1 MMKNK
6 IFILG
11 AITGMLTLGACG
23 NFLEEESQSE
33 VIPKTTS
40 DFSELLLGTGYPDDA
55 EPNFSFISL
64 MDDDCAHF
72 LTYASTSDPEG
83 TVGTSNAITQFPIYS
98 WQPTLADYD
107 GYDSEINVT
116 ASSTTYAQF
125 YSKILGCNAVLD
137 YIDDAIGTQED
148 RTYSYHIGNRQFEL
162 AELKLLVDSVQSA
175 KFITAKKSNEL
186 IKKIEGFASKYEASQ
201 LQRQV
206 FVAGRVKTMNE
217 SIYYNVDR
225 IHAAIAE
232 NSRITFQY
240 FQWNV
245 DKKME
250 LRHDGALYEVS
261 PWSLSWD
268 NENYYL
274 IAYDSNEK
282 IIKHFRVDKMLHI
295 KSNGKGRE
303 GRQVFKSF
311 DMAAYARKM
320 FGMYGGKEEWV
331 RIECDNSFAGVMID
345 RFGKEV
351 SMIRLDDKRFAVN
364 VEVAVS
370 RQFLAWIIG
379 LGEGVKLVGPDNVV
393 EMMNAEIDRL
403 IKQYKK

>member
-1 MMKNK
+1 M
-6 IFILG
+6 
-11 AITGMLTLGACG
+11 
-23 NFLEEESQSE
+23 
-33 VIPKTTS
+33 PKS
-40 DFSELLLGTGYPDDA
+40 SNQKLKLIY
-55 EPNFSFISL
+55 L
-64 MDDDCAHF
+64 M
-72 LTYASTSDPEG
+72 
-83 TVGTSNAITQFPIYS
+83 
-98 WQPTLADYD
+98 
-107 GYDSEINVT
+107 
-116 ASSTTYAQF
+116 
-125 YSKILGCNAVLD
+125 KILLERTDETHSITMPEIIDALAAYDISAERKSLYNDIENLRVYGLD
-137 YIDDAIGTQED
+137 VIGTQED

-186 IKKIEGFASKYEASQ
+186 IKKIEGLASKYEASQ
-201 LQRQV
+201 LHRQV

-225 IHAAIAE
+225 IHTAIAE

-268 NENYYL
+268 DENYYL
-274 IAYDSNEK
+274 IAYDSNEG
-282 IIKHFRVDKMLHI
+282 IIKHFRVDKMLYI
-295 KSNGKGRE
+295 K
-303 GRQVFKSF
+303 
-311 DMAAYARKM
+311 AYARKM

-351 SMIRLDDKRFAVN
+351 SMIRLDDKRFVVN

-379 LGEGVKLVGPDNVV
+379 LGEGVTLAGPQNVV

>member
-1 MMKNK
+1 M
-6 IFILG
+6 
-11 AITGMLTLGACG
+11 
-23 NFLEEESQSE
+23 
-33 VIPKTTS
+33 PKS
-40 DFSELLLGTGYPDDA
+40 SNQKLKLIY
-55 EPNFSFISL
+55 L
-64 MDDDCAHF
+64 M
-72 LTYASTSDPEG
+72 
-83 TVGTSNAITQFPIYS
+83 
-98 WQPTLADYD
+98 
-107 GYDSEINVT
+107 
-116 ASSTTYAQF
+116 
-125 YSKILGCNAVLD
+125 KILLERTDETHSITMPEIIDALAAYDISAERKSLYNDIENLRVYGLD
-137 YIDDAIGTQED
+137 VIGTQED

-186 IKKIEGFASKYEASQ
+186 IKKIEGLASKYEASQ
-201 LQRQV
+201 LHRQV

-225 IHAAIAE
+225 IHTAIAE

-268 NENYYL
+268 EG
-274 IAYDSNEK
+274 
-282 IIKHFRVDKMLHI
+282 IIKHFRVDKMLYI

-303 GRQVFKSF
+303 GRQAFKSF

-345 RFGKEV
+345 RFGKDV
-351 SMIRLDDKRFAVN
+351 SMIRLDDKRFAIN
-364 VEVAVS
+364 VEIAVS

-379 LGEGVKLVGPDNVV
+379 LGEGVTLAGPQNVV